1 MPAKRRSGEPASII
15 PPPPQSGD
23 TVGVIAPAS
32 PISKETLEAGCEQ
45 LRRIG
50 YKIFFFESILERDLY
65 FAGSHQRRA
74 WELTQMFQK
83 PFVKAII
90 CARGG
95 YGTNHLLPLLDLDV
109 IRAHPKMF
117 VGYSDVT
124 TLLTWICDQTDIVT
138 YHGPMVTKDYSESL
152 AFAAIS
158 PSPATLN
165 VDARQIA
172 EGQCDGVLYGGC
184 LSMLAASLG
193 TPYEIETKGT
203 ILFIEDVATKPFQ
216 IDRMLMQLR
225 YAKKFDDVRG
235 VIFGEMADCVQP
247 GGQDFTLPEI
257 IRRTLGDLKIPIA
270 FGLRSGHLLSHAEP
284 GDTLPIGMK
293 AKLAVSSNRATLSF

>member
-15 PPPPQSGD
+15 PSSPQPGD
-23 TVGVIAPAS
+23 TLGVIAPAS
-32 PISKETLEAGCEQ
+32 PISKETLEAGSEQ
-45 LRRIG
+45 LRRLG
-50 YKIFFFESILERDLY
+50 YKIFFFESILDRDLY

-74 WELTQMFQK
+74 WELMQMFQK
-83 PFVKAII
+83 SFVKAII

-117 VGYSDVT
+117 IGYSDVT
-124 TLLTWICDQTDIVT
+124 TLLTWICDQTDMVT
-138 YHGPMVTKDYSESL
+138 YHGPMVTKDYSESH
-152 AFAAIS
+152 AFTAINS
-158 PSPATLN
+158 GSVTLQADAT
-165 VDARQIA
+165 QIA
-172 EGQCDGVLYGGC
+172 EGQSEGVLYGGC

-203 ILFIEDVATKPFQ
+203 VLFIEDVATKPFQ

-235 VIFGEMADCVQP
+235 VVFGEMSDCVQP

-257 IRRTLGDLKIPIA
+257 IRRTLGDLKVPIA
-270 FGLRSGHLLSHAEP
+270 FGFRSGHLVSHSEP
-284 GDTLPIGMK
+284 GDTVPIGMK